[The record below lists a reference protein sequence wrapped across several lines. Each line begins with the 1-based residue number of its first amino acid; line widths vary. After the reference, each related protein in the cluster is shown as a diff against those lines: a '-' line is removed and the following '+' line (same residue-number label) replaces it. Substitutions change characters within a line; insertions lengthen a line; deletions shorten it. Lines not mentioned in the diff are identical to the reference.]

1 MDKEHKN
8 PEVLENDD
16 WLDALLGES
25 HMTQELNA
33 DESAMA
39 EAGLTHP
46 DDAEVERIVQETL
59 AQIWEENHIQDSFA
73 DEPEQASPEGI
84 EATQMFQPGTLPET
98 EEAPAQEPAAPVQQP
113 QKKVRVRKQAEQEPK
128 AEKKERPKASADRG
142 LLAMLASIPHI
153 LSTVIWLAV
162 IVAVGVSLGRVLW
175 VCAADVLAFNKE
187 PMAATITV
195 TADDTAQDVSQKL
208 EKAGLV
214 RYPNLFALFAD
225 ITGKGEN
232 ISTGTHTF
240 SGETT
245 YDYNALINAMTDYGP
260 ARETVEIMFPEG
272 YNCAQI
278 FALLEENGVCT
289 VEELETYAATGEL
302 EDYWFLE
309 GVKRGHKYCL
319 EGYLAPDT
327 YKFYVDDEPDKVL
340 EKFLDEFDDR
350 FSDHLRQ
357 RYMELN
363 QTLSDMMRANGYGSE
378 YIAEHQMSL
387 HDVIIVAS
395 IIEKESGNNIES
407 YTIASVFYNRL
418 TNPSEY
424 PTLGSDATILYA
436 TEYYNKGELKTDAQ
450 IEANPFNTYT
460 NPGLPYGPISNPG
473 LNSLGAALDP
483 QDTNYHFF
491 VYDEDAQEHLFSV
504 TYSEHLQKLREL
516 GLNE

>member
-16 WLDALLGES
+16 WLDALLGTN
-25 HMTQELNA
+25 HIADELGA

-39 EAGLTHP
+39 QAGLTHP

-59 AQIWEENHIQDSFA
+59 AQIWEEEHIQ
-73 DEPEQASPEGI
+73 EASQEALERTPQEGI
-84 EATQMFQPGTLPET
+84 EATQMFQPGELSEEPAQPESKPVHKQPEKKAGARKPAEEPPET
-98 EEAPAQEPAAPVQQP
+98 G
-113 QKKVRVRKQAEQEPK
+113 KKG
-128 AEKKERPKASADRG
+128 RPKVSKDTG
-142 LLAMLASIPHI
+142 LLAMLYSIPHI

-162 IVAVGVSLGRVLW
+162 VVMVGVSLGRVLW

-187 PMAATITV
+187 PIAATITV
-195 TADDTAQDVSQKL
+195 TLDDTAQDVSQKL

-214 RYPNLFALFAD
+214 RYPNLFELFAD

-232 ISTGTHTF
+232 ISVGTHTF
-240 SGETT
+240 SGEMI

-289 VEELETYAATGEL
+289 VEELEKCAASGEL

-350 FSDHLRQ
+350 FNDHLRQ
-357 RYMELN
+357 RYIELN

-378 YIAEHQMSL
+378 YIADHQMSL

-395 IIEKESGNNIES
+395 IIEKESGDNIES

-436 TEYYNKGELKTDAQ
+436 TEYYNKGELNTEAQ
-450 IEANPFNTYT
+450 INASPFNTYT

-491 VYDEDAQEHLFSV
+491 VYDEDAREHLFSV
-504 TYSEHLQKLREL
+504 TYSEHMQKVKEL
-516 GLNE
+516 GLDE